1 MGKSTACN
9 INHSTCLGIWEA
21 LAETYLKAPTSAAD
35 WKAIASE
42 MFGEW
47 NVPHCLGAL
56 DGKHVMIECPT
67 RGGYQFYIYK
77 GFHSIVLL
85 AMCDAKYCF
94 TLVDVA
100 GGVKYL

>member
-1 MGKSTACN
+1 
-9 INHSTCLGIWEA
+9 
-21 LAETYLKAPTSAAD
+21 
-35 WKAIASE
+35 
-42 MFGEW
+42 
-47 NVPHCLGAL
+47 
-56 DGKHVMIECPT
+56 MIECPT
-67 RGGYQFYIYK
+67 RGGYHFYIYK